1 MREIK
6 GFNGKYLIDEN
17 GNIYSK
23 HTNKFISQRENQRGY
38 KIVDLYINNKRK
50 QLLVHRLV
58 AETFIPNPYNY
69 PCVNHKD
76 EDVRNNNVDNLEWCT
91 YKYNLEYSKIIEKA
105 NNSTKKKVA
114 QIDKNSFKIINI
126 FSSTM
131 EAQKRTGIHNGN
143 ICECCEGR
151 RKTAGGYIWKR
162 VEQ

>member
-1 MREIK
+1 MRDIK
-6 GFNGKYLIDEN
+6 GFNGKYLIDED

-23 HTNKFISQRENQRGY
+23 YTNKFISQRENQKGY

-58 AETFIPNPYNY
+58 AETFIPNLHNY

-76 EDVRNNNVDNLEWCT
+76 ENVRNNNVDNLEWCT

-114 QIDKNSFKIINI
+114 RIDKNTLKIINI
-126 FSSTM
+126 FDSTID
-131 EAQKRTGIHNGN
+131 AQKRTGIHNGN
-143 ICECCEGR
+143 ICECCKGK

-162 VEQ
+162 IEQ